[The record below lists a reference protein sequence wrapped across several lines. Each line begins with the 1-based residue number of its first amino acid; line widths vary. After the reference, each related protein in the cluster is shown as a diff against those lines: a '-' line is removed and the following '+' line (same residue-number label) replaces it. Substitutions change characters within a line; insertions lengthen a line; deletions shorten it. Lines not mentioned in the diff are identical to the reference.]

1 MRLRGSWS
9 WDPVVTLHPLFFLQS
24 LWIPRPH
31 PGSVSKSRR
40 PRLLLGSLP
49 TPKHFASTAEE
60 LLSLWQALPTK
71 KPQPAEGRG
80 RRVFDVQSG
89 NSKSLFV
96 QEAPPRALSARSA
109 PALSDPLS
117 LCLAFPGRVILVPTV
132 LSAVDLPPRH
142 CRAVQEFLPRGDA
155 RFLHRTFH
163 CPEERH
169 SALGLLLRSVSLVGL
184 HPCTDLGAS

>member
-1 MRLRGSWS
+1 MGPGAGTPWLPFTHCSSFSLFGS
-9 WDPVVTLHPLFFLQS
+9 
-24 LWIPRPH
+24 PRPH

-109 PALSDPLS
+109 PASLTLCLSALPLPAVSSSFPLS
-117 LCLAFPGRVILVPTV
+117 SLPSICRLVTAVPSRSSFLRAAFYPVVTFAFFTALFTV
-132 LSAVDLPPRH
+132 RRNVTQLSVYFCAP
-142 CRAVQEFLPRGDA
+142 
-155 RFLHRTFH
+155 
-163 CPEERH
+163 CP
-169 SALGLLLRSVSLVGL
+169 SLVST
-184 HPCTDLGAS
+184 PART